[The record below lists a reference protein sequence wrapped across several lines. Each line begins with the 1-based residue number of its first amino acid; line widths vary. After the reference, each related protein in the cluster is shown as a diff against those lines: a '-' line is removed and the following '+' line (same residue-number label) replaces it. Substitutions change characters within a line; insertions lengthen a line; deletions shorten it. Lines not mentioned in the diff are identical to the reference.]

1 MQGTAQIDN
10 CISIHKNKKEIS
22 YVQYEQ
28 WHVHDLTSDQ
38 VHGRSTSNVAC
49 KRQESLF
56 QSVFKDVDTG
66 EAAFTSKFT
75 SEVRN
80 LTILLK

>member
-1 MQGTAQIDN
+1 MKN
-10 CISIHKNKKEIS
+10 VSSIYKNQKEILH
-22 YVQYEQ
+22 VQYER
-28 WHVHDLTSDQ
+28 WHAHNLTSDQ
-38 VHGRSTSNVAC
+38 VHGRSTSNVFC

-56 QSVFKDVDTG
+56 QNVFKDVDTG
-66 EAAFTSKFT
+66 ETAFRSKFR

>member
-1 MQGTAQIDN
+1 MQN
-10 CISIHKNKKEIS
+10 VISIYKNQKEILRA
-22 YVQYEQ
+22 QYER
-28 WHVHDLTSDQ
+28 WHAHNLTSDQ
-38 VHGRSTSNVAC
+38 VHGLSTSNVFC

-56 QSVFKDVDTG
+56 QNVFKDVDTG
-66 EAAFTSKFT
+66 EATFRSKFT

>member
-1 MQGTAQIDN
+1 MKN
-10 CISIHKNKKEIS
+10 VSSIYKNQKEILH
-22 YVQYEQ
+22 VQYER
-28 WHVHDLTSDQ
+28 WHAHNLTGDQ
-38 VHGRSTSNVAC
+38 VHGRSTSNVFC

-56 QSVFKDVDTG
+56 QNVFKDVDTG
-66 EAAFTSKFT
+66 EAAFRSQFT